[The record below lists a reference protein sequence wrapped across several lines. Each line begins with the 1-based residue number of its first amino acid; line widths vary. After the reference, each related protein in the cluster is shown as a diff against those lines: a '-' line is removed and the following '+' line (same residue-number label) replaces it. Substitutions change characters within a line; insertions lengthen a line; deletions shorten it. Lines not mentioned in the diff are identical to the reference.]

1 MNFTYTGPSWAA
13 SSYPIEDATATNL
26 AKLWNIPYLDQS
38 RPGSSVLPCVKMI
51 KKEKSSAPIVWI
63 YNEPLGDLVEI
74 TSIGYKEF
82 LARPDWKDIR
92 KECNQYCLTAI
103 SSLNRPVLLIGAH
116 SDIVD
121 CNHANITVGHHSWQK
136 FLADQADMITRKG
149 KINVKMDDGG
159 SFSFRNCWGAEVI
172 HRKMHSWPDI
182 SPDSELVNNIWD
194 IFFFWKALEKADLF
208 YEVHPNRRG
217 NMLFAEHLKP
227 TVIKF
232 LEDNT

>member
-38 RPGSSVLPCVKMI
+38 SPGSSVLSLLEMI

-63 YNEPLGDLVEI
+63 YNEPLNDIVEI
-74 TSIGYKEF
+74 TRMEQKEF
-82 LARPDWKDIR
+82 LARPDWKDIQ
-92 KECNQYCLTAI
+92 KECNQYCLNAI
-103 SSLNRPVLLIGAH
+103 SSLNRPVLLIGGH
-116 SDIVD
+116 CDIVD
-121 CNHANITVGHHSWQK
+121 CNYANITVGHHSWQR

-172 HRKMHSWPDI
+172 HRIMHSWPDI
-182 SPDSELVNNIWD
+182 SPDSELVNEIWD

-217 NMLFAEHLKP
+217 NVLFAEHLKP
-227 TVIKF
+227 IVIKF